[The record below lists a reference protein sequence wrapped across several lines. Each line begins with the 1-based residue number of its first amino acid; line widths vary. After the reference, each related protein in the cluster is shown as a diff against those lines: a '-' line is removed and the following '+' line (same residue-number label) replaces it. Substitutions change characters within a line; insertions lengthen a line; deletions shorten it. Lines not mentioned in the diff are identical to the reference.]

1 MTYSP
6 RMRDLEVIDSEH
18 YPGGITR
25 RSWLYRTRYGMAGNP
40 NLQGPKRKG
49 RNTCVADEA
58 N

>member
-1 MTYSP
+1 
-6 RMRDLEVIDSEH
+6 MRDLEVIDSEH